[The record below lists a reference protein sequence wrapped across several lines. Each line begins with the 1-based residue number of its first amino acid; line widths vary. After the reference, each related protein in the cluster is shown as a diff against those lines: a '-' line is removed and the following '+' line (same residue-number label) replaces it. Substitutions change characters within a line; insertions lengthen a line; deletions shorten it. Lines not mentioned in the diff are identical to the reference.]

1 MFQVKIYLLML
12 SKYPRKSRGYF
23 GYRLE
28 TIDKRGRAHEKIVYD
43 EENDITA
50 NQLALVAMYRAF
62 EELKSPC
69 EVEVFTDSLY
79 LRGNFVSNMQNWTLH
94 SWMNSKGEPVA
105 NGDLW
110 RKLEKATEQHVVRF
124 NTEYQWPARGR
135 MTRELMER
143 KEKGGR

>member
-50 NQLALVAMYRAF
+50 NQLALW
-62 EELKSPC
+62 PC
-69 EVEVFTDSLY
+69 TGP
-79 LRGNFVSNMQNWTLH
+79 LRS
-94 SWMNSKGEPVA
+94 
-105 NGDLW
+105 
-110 RKLEKATEQHVVRF
+110 
-124 NTEYQWPARGR
+124 
-135 MTRELMER
+135 
-143 KEKGGR
+143 

>member
-1 MFQVKIYLLML
+1 MFQVRIYLLML
-12 SKYPRKSRGYF
+12 SKYPRKSKGYF

-28 TIDKRGRAHEKIVYD
+28 TIDKHGQIHEKPFYG

-50 NQLALVAMYRAF
+50 NQLALVAMYRAIK
-62 EELKSPC
+62 ELKKPC

-79 LRGNFVSNMQNWTLH
+79 LRGNFVSNMQNWKQN
-94 SWMNSKGEPVA
+94 SWLNSKGEPVA

-135 MTRELMER
+135 MMRELMER

>member
-1 MFQVKIYLLML
+1 MFQVRIYLLML
-12 SKYPRKSRGYF
+12 SKYPRKSKGYF

-28 TIDKRGRAHEKIVYD
+28 TIDKQGRVHEKTVYD
-43 EENDITA
+43 EEEDITA

-62 EELKSPC
+62 E
-69 EVEVFTDSLY
+69 
-79 LRGNFVSNMQNWTLH
+79 
-94 SWMNSKGEPVA
+94 GEPVA

-110 RKLEKATEQHVVRF
+110 RKLEKVTEQHVVRF

-143 KEKGGR
+143 KERHVG